1 MRNLVPLTKII
12 LTLGTAVWAIVLQ
25 KPESLLLLCL
35 FPIYA
40 VQRAPKLGIMLAATW
55 HVPYRI
61 RAVVC
66 IPSAGGGAIPKEHW
80 KLFYHS
86 ERHVRLQLL
95 CMGDS

>member
-1 MRNLVPLTKII
+1 
-12 LTLGTAVWAIVLQ
+12 
-25 KPESLLLLCL
+25 
-35 FPIYA
+35 
-40 VQRAPKLGIMLAATW
+40 MLAATW

-66 IPSAGGGAIPKEHW
+66 IPSAGGGAIPEEHW